1 MYEQSVVE
9 ELLKTQ
15 FHDYVHKVRTTD
27 CQAELRRLLA
37 SGPPVY
43 IHDKHA
49 LALEEGEEHVCKLYF
64 ASDQQER
71 SALLDG
77 ALQGEE
83 REKLWEELKE
93 FIIVQ
98 GKEEGDDDDKEDG
111 GENDDNS
118 EQRSDQNEA

>member
-1 MYEQSVVE
+1 
-9 ELLKTQ
+9 
-15 FHDYVHKVRTTD
+15 
-27 CQAELRRLLA
+27 
-37 SGPPVY
+37 VY

-49 LALEEGEEHVCKLYF
+49 LALEESDEHVCKLYF

>member
-49 LALEEGEEHVCKLYF
+49 LALEESDEHVCKLYF